1 MQSNDN
7 FVGPGDLM
15 VNLIPIRYIKK
26 QAMFSLGNKKT
37 HNWENYSP
45 NLYKTKAQRK
55 KSDDQCI

>member
-26 QAMFSLGNKKT
+26 QAMFSLGKK
-37 HNWENYSP
+37 NS
-45 NLYKTKAQRK
+45 
-55 KSDDQCI
+55 